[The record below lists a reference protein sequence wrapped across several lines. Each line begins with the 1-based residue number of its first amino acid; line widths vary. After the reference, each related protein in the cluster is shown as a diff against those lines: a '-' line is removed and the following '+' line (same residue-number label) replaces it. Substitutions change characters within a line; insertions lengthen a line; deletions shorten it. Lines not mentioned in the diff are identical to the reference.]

1 MKKIIRVGIVLAS
14 MLFVSGIIVFV
25 VFFHDSTNDNVRLRS
40 NTIVIPDLAKTANK
54 ALVSKEKANTLI
66 NRRFSPSRTTQKEL
80 SYATRID
87 SKKLIKD
94 QEDIA
99 SRNTQVIVDEE
110 IPEEI
115 VFNPKGKN
123 VIVQEKKASEVAKRI
138 NPNINKIP
146 QPSIPL
152 WKINAVKLSEEMPG
166 PKIAIVIDDA
176 GIDRKRTKF
185 AINLTAPLTFS
196 FLTYGSQI
204 QKQVEVAR
212 QAGHEIMCH
221 IPMQPIDPKVDPGPN
236 VLSTDLTGEEI
247 RRRLE
252 WGLSNVTGI
261 VGINNHMGSKFT
273 NDVRGMSLVM
283 EELRRYG
290 LLFLDSRTT
299 SQTVGAEV
307 ARLYQVPFAVRN
319 VFLDHEND
327 LKSIR
332 KRLLELESIAR
343 KNGFAI
349 AIGHPRPNTIKALS
363 QWLPILPEKGFILAP
378 VSDIARILDK
388 VASSGTK
395 RLSMR

>member
-1 MKKIIRVGIVLAS
+1 MKKIIGVGIVLAS